1 MGKVRRTKN
10 DGIGAQRRGSLKCAT
25 AVVLPLDSGDVRRT
39 LATGLDRRQGVRGV
53 CARLLE
59 KEKRRRGKE
68 RQ

>member
-1 MGKVRRTKN
+1 VAAGSYSTRG
-10 DGIGAQRRGSLKCAT
+10 DGEGSLKGAT
-25 AVVLPLDSGDVRRT
+25 TVALPLDSGDVRRT

-59 KEKRRRGKE
+59 KENGRWGKE